1 MKTKFLL
8 LIVAL
13 CIFSCNTSP
22 KKCAK
27 YKGQDLLKYFNVE
40 QIDLNDSAYEK
51 YIRNEGRYNN
61 NEIDLKL
68 SHDNNITT
76 ISFLKLG
83 GYADIN
89 CVEVIKER
97 EKLNIVN
104 YESNYL
110 KEITIRKIEYKL
122 HNPDKLK
129 LGKIDFKFFE

>member
-83 GYADIN
+83 GYAEFQCVKRLADRQKIN
-89 CVEVIKER
+89 I
-97 EKLNIVN
+97 IN
-104 YESNYL
+104 YESKYA
-110 KEITIRKIEYKL
+110 KEITIHRI
-122 HNPDKLK
+122 
-129 LGKIDFKFFE
+129 